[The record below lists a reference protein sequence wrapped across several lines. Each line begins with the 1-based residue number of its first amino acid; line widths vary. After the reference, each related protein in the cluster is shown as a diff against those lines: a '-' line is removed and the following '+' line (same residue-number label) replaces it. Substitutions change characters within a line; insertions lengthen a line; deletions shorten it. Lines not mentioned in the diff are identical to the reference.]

1 MVTFSGKLAAPLA
14 AIALPCVL
22 AACGGAGSA
31 ASTSGSIAPAPAVI
45 AAPGEWTSA
54 QVSTFEA
61 ASGEGQCISSAIS
74 NAVSYG
80 DAMALAK
87 IAPADAKLSTAQVR
101 AAMDKKYG
109 NSEGDAI
116 YNEIIAVG
124 ADNDC

>member
-1 MVTFSGKLAAPLA
+1 M
-14 AIALPCVL
+14 
-22 AACGGAGSA
+22 
-31 ASTSGSIAPAPAVI
+31 
-45 AAPGEWTSA
+45 
-54 QVSTFEA
+54 FEA

-87 IAPADAKLSTAQVR
+87 IAPVSAKLSAAQVR

-109 NSEGDAI
+109 KSEGDAI

-124 ADNDC
+124 ADNAC